1 MANSGSARRAGTG
14 NRRSGGSGN
23 RSANARR
30 SGAPLAAKPAPEPH
44 YGEAAGAD
52 RPSADERAR
61 DRLSQPRSGTKRPPS
76 RGGPRPGG
84 KIDPRKRRPQA
95 HSTGKTAGLFGGTF
109 VGLAVVIIILISL
122 LGGSSGSTS
131 KPVPYK
137 PAPAAYVTAVTTV
150 SAHQLAAAGVGGGLA
165 APSGVFVPTPKQAAL
180 KVGNKPELVYIGAE
194 YCPFCAATRWPL
206 VIALSRF
213 GSFTGLGTVAS
224 TPYDVYAS
232 TRTFS
237 FAKATYS
244 SPYLVFSATELTKN
258 TCAVAVVSNSC
269 PNGNYTKLE
278 TPSPANAKLFSTYDS
293 VTYFPSTPGGGG
305 IPFLD
310 WGGKY
315 VSSGSLYAPNL
326 INLGNSNNA
335 LGWHP
340 MSWQQ
345 IIDNIDSKPLT
356 PAGEAILGAANVY
369 TGAICDMTHGRPGAI
384 CKAPVIKQAEAEL
397 KAT

>member
-23 RSANARR
+23 RSGNGRR
-30 SGAPLAAKPAPEPH
+30 SGAPVAAKPAPDLH
-44 YGEAAGAD
+44 YSDVAGAD

-61 DRLSQPRSGTKRPPS
+61 DRLSQPRAGAKRPPA
-76 RGGPRPGG
+76 RGGSRPGG
-84 KIDPRKRRPQA
+84 KIDPRKRRPPA

-109 VGLAVVIIILISL
+109 VGLAVVIIIVISL
-122 LGGSSGSTS
+122 LGGSKASAS

-150 SAHQLAAAGVGGGLA
+150 STHQLSAAGVGGGLA
-165 APSGVFVPTPKQAAL
+165 APSGVFVPTPKQPVLA
-180 KVGNKPELVYIGAE
+180 VGKKPELVYIGAE
-194 YCPFCAATRWPL
+194 YCPFCAASRWPL
-206 VIALSRF
+206 VVALSRF

-244 SPYLVFSATELTKN
+244 SPYLGFSATELTKN
-258 TCAVAVVSNSC
+258 TCAVAPVSNAC

-278 TPSPANAKLFSTYDS
+278 TPSPANAKLFSTYDTS
-293 VTYFPSTPGGGG
+293 PYFQTQGG

-326 INLGNSNNA
+326 INLGNSTNS

-369 TGAICDMTHGRPGAI
+369 TGAICDMTHGKPGSV